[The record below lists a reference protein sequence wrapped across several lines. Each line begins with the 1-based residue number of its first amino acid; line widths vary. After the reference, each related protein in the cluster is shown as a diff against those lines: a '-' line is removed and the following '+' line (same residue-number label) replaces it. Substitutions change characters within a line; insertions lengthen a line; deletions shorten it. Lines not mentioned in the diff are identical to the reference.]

1 MTKSRNRRP
10 TKLKIAPGLAFP
22 SDAITR
28 TFGILAVRGA
38 GKSNTAVVLA
48 EEMHKAGLP
57 FVVID
62 PEGSWWG
69 LRASADGQSPGLPI
83 PILGGRHGDI
93 PLEREGGKL
102 VADLIVDTRLSCVLD
117 LDSFVSE
124 NARKQFL
131 LDFAVQLYRRNS
143 EPLHLFLEEADDYIP
158 QKPIRDEAR
167 LLRAWENIVRR
178 GRKRGLGMTMIS
190 QRSAVINKNVLTQV
204 ETLIVM
210 RTTGPQDRK
219 AIQAW
224 VDYHGQSRE
233 ILDSLPELEDGEA
246 WIWSPQWL
254 KKVVRVQIRMRETYD
269 SGATP
274 SQRKSK
280 RPVATLADVDL
291 AEFQKRMAA
300 TIERAKA
307 EDPKQLKRQVAK
319 LTTQLAVAQNA
330 KPQIEVRTQVIEKPV
345 LRPDDVQ
352 TLNALIQQ
360 LRVTADTITQAL
372 DGFAKTSLPTIEPSQ
387 TKPVVH
393 QAPQDTHQVIGSQT
407 DSELGRGERKILT
420 AIAQHPEG
428 CTRTQIT
435 VLTGYKRSSRD
446 TYLQRLLSAGL
457 VEKQR
462 HRLICTA
469 AGIAYLGTDYEP
481 LPTGYALQTY
491 WLGRLSKGEAAILKL
506 LIDGYPNAL
515 ARDAISEA
523 TGYKRSSR
531 DTYLQ
536 RLVARELIDRV
547 GGDIRA
553 SDQLFS

>member
-1 MTKSRNRRP
+1 ML
-10 TKLKIAPGLAFP
+10 KLAPKLSIPA
-22 SDAITR
+22 DAVTR

-38 GKSNTAVVLA
+38 GKSNTAAVLA
-48 EEMHKAGLP
+48 EEMHGAGLP

-69 LRASADGQSPGLPI
+69 LRASSDGRSPGLPI

-117 LDSFVSE
+117 LDGFESE
-124 NARKQFL
+124 TARKKFL

-158 QKPIRDEAR
+158 QKPIRDEAM

-233 ILDSLPELEDGEA
+233 ILDSLPALEDGEA
-246 WIWSPQWL
+246 WVWSPQWL
-254 KKVVRVQIRMRETYD
+254 KKVVRVQIRMRHTYD
-269 SGATP
+269 SAATP
-274 SQRKSK
+274 SQRKAK
-280 RPVATLADVDL
+280 RPAATLADVDL

-307 EDPKQLKRQVAK
+307 EDPKELKRQVSNLKAQ
-319 LTTQLAVAQNA
+319 LARAQLAVPPAPEI
-330 KPQIEVRTQVIEKPV
+330 KVQIVEKPV
-345 LRPDDVQ
+345 LRAAEV
-352 TLNALIQQ
+352 TVLVAIAGQ
-360 LRVTADTITQAL
+360 LRESADAIL
-372 DGFAKTSLPTIEPSQ
+372 RGLNGFAKNPPPGPTSDVRAMVRAVPSR
-387 TKPVVH
+387 PR
-393 QAPQDTHQVIGSQT
+393 APSPAPPFEND
-407 DSELGRGERKILT
+407 LGRGERRILA

-435 VLTGYKRSSRD
+435 VLTGYRRSSRD

-457 VEKQR
+457 VEKRQE
-462 HRLICTA
+462 RLTCTE
-469 AGIAYLGTDYEP
+469 AGLASLGVDFEA
-481 LPTGYALQTY
+481 LPTGLALRSY
-491 WLGRLSKGEAAILKL
+491 WLEHLPRGETTL
-506 LIDGYPNAL
+506 LRALINAYPSPL
-515 ARDAISEA
+515 AREA
-523 TGYKRSSR
+523 LTDVSGYRRSSR

-536 RLVARELIDRV
+536 RLIARELVERS
-547 GGDIRA
+547 GDGSVRA
-553 SDQLFS
+553 SDQLFSEFGGAA

>member
-1 MTKSRNRRP
+1 MPKSTRL
-10 TKLKIAPGLAFP
+10 KLAPQLTIPA
-22 SDAITR
+22 DAITR

-38 GKSNTAVVLA
+38 GKSNTATVMA
-48 EEMHKAGLP
+48 EEMHKAALP

-69 LRASADGQSPGLPI
+69 LRSATNGRSPGLPI

-93 PLEREGGKL
+93 PLERHGGAL
-102 VADLIVDTRLSCVLD
+102 VADLIADTRLSCVLD
-117 LDSFVSE
+117 LDGFESE
-124 NARKQFL
+124 AARKQFL
-131 LDFAVQLYRRNS
+131 LDFAQQLYRKNTD
-143 EPLHLFLEEADDYIP
+143 PLHLFLEEADDYIP
-158 QKPIRDEAR
+158 QKPMKDETR

-254 KKVVRVQIRMRETYD
+254 KKTVRVQIRMRETYD

-274 SQRKSK
+274 SHRQSS
-280 RPVATLADVDL
+280 RPAATLADVDL
-291 AEFQKRMAA
+291 AEFQTRMAE
-300 TIERAKA
+300 TIERVKA
-307 EDPKQLKRQVAK
+307 EDPKELKRRIGK
-319 LTTQLAVAQNA
+319 LTTQLAAVKKA
-330 KPQIEVRTQVIEKPV
+330 KPEVEVHTQIIKRPV
-345 LRPDDVQ
+345 LQDEDIQ
-352 TLNALIQQ
+352 ALKTVAEQ
-360 LRVTADTITQAL
+360 LRITANVIVQAL
-372 DGFAKTSLPTIEPSQ
+372 DGFDKQQAQAVVPTSPKT
-387 TKPVVH
+387 VVH
-393 QAPQDTHQVIGSQT
+393 NLEQQKPKAPAELQQDM
-407 DSELGRGERKILT
+407 DDLGRGEHKILT

-428 CTRTQIT
+428 CARTQIT

-446 TYLQRLLSAGL
+446 TYLQRLLSAELIERQGGRL
-457 VEKQR
+457 VCT
-462 HRLICTA
+462 RL
-469 AGIAYLGTDYEP
+469 GIDKLGSNYEP
-481 LPTGYALQTY
+481 LPTGYDLQNYWLQRLPRGESIILQTLINAY
-491 WLGRLSKGEAAILKL
+491 PKAIHREALSEV
-506 LIDGYPNAL
+506 
-515 ARDAISEA
+515 

-536 RLVARELIDRV
+536 RLTARELIDRMEGSMV
-547 GGDIRA
+547 KANDL
-553 SDQLFS
+553 LFSVP